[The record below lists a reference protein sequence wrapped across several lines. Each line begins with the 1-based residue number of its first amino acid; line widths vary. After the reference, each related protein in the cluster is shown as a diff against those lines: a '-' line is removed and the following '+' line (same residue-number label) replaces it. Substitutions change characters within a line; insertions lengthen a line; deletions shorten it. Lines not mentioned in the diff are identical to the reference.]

1 LQPLDPYRV
10 SLAQNSMRAESC
22 AALRLSVPL
31 WVPVPKV
38 ELPTAWLATANCV
51 WFVMLYHSTRKFSRV
66 VSVMCSGKLRT
77 AAVYTYAIV
86 IVGVLTD
93 TDLARIDNKA
103 YR

>member
-1 LQPLDPYRV
+1 
-10 SLAQNSMRAESC
+10 M
-22 AALRLSVPL
+22 
-31 WVPVPKV
+31 
-38 ELPTAWLATANCV
+38 
-51 WFVMLYHSTRKFSRV
+51 